1 MTYYDTFSAVIRNGA
16 LLMKI
21 IKNYDNRGL
30 FRLSVTREKDIPDCL
45 DEGRLNVYFY
55 VTNDKIYSP

>member
-1 MTYYDTFSAVIRNGA
+1 MTYYDTSGDVIRNGA

-21 IKNYDNRGL
+21 IKNYDNRDL
-30 FRLSVTREKDIPDCL
+30 FKLSVTREKDIPDCL

-55 VTNDKIYSP
+55 VTDDKIYSP